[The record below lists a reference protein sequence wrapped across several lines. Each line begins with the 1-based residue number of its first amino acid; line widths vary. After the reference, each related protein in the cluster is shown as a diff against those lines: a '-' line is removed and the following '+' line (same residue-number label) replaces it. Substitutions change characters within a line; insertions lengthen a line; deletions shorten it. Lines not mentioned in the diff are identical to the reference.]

1 MNSVFA
7 FLGIG
12 HWELLAVAV
21 VILLLFGHR
30 LPSLMRSLGSGINQ
44 FKHGL
49 HEDPADVDD
58 HDEVVKEKPK
68 RVVEEKS

>member
-1 MNSVFA
+1 MNSLFA

-12 HWELLAVAV
+12 HWELLVVGV

-30 LPSLMRSLGSGINQ
+30 LPSVMRSLGGGISQ
-44 FKHGL
+44 FKRGL
-49 HEDPADVDD
+49 HDDPSDVDD
-58 HDEVVKEKPK
+58 HDDVVNEKSK